1 MNGFMLI
8 RHKVRNF
15 TAWKQAYDAYAPQR
29 SDAGLTETHLLRGTR
44 APNDVVLMFAAQDLN
59 RAQAF
64 ADSADLRQTMHK
76 AGVIDMPDICLL
88 QR

>member
-8 RHKVRNF
+8 RHKVKNF
-15 TAWKQAYDAYAPQR
+15 TTWKQGYDAHAPKR
-29 SDAGLTETHLLRGTR
+29 SEAGLTETYLLRSIQ
-44 APNDVVLMFAAQDLN
+44 APNEVVLMFEAQDLN

-64 ADSADLRQTMHK
+64 AESADLRETMQRV
-76 AGVIDMPDICLL
+76 GVIDKPDIYFL